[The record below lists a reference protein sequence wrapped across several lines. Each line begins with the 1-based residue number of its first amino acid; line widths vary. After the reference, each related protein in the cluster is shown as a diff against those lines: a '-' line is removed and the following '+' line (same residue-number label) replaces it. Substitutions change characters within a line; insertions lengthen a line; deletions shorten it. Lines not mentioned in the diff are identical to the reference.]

1 MSLGTEA
8 HNRISWHPG
17 FCGGIE
23 LQMVRF
29 DDLLTFDP
37 EHQLSKE
44 PLRMD
49 MLIIKKDPEAVIDVD
64 IGRIFRGHNIV
75 EYKSPAD
82 SLSIDDLYKTIG
94 YAFLYKG
101 MGATVD
107 AIPADELTV
116 SVFHDRYPRKMMD
129 TLQKLGASIEEKYPG
144 IYYVTWIPS
153 LPIQIVVMSRL
164 SEDHAALRIL
174 SDRARVEDVER
185 FVNQTADLTDPGD
198 RANIDA
204 VLQVSIAANRA
215 VYAKLKEE
223 QNMSDIV
230 NEWIHEMCKEDFEE
244 AEKQGILKALSS
256 LVRNGL
262 LSVSNAAAEANMSE
276 SAFMAS
282 MKKLYP

>member
-1 MSLGTEA
+1 MNALA
-8 HNRISWHPG
+8 
-17 FCGGIE
+17 
-23 LQMVRF
+23 
-29 DDLLTFDP
+29 
-37 EHQLSKE
+37 
-44 PLRMD
+44 
-49 MLIIKKDPEAVIDVD
+49 
-64 IGRIFRGHNIV
+64 
-75 EYKSPAD
+75 
-82 SLSIDDLYKTIG
+82 
-94 YAFLYKG
+94 
-101 MGATVD
+101 
-107 AIPADELTV
+107 
-116 SVFHDRYPRKMMD
+116 
-129 TLQKLGASIEEKYPG
+129 KLGASIEEKYPG

>member
-1 MSLGTEA
+1 
-8 HNRISWHPG
+8 
-17 FCGGIE
+17 
-23 LQMVRF
+23 MVRF

-44 PLRMD
+44 PLCMD